1 MLLLQLIVNGFCM
14 GSLYALLGIGF
25 TVIYSSTRIF
35 HIAYGAVIITSQ
47 YIFYLWLKHT
57 QYGTL
62 SAFIV
67 ALLFAAGF
75 GITIQVL
82 LYQPLQRRGVSLG
95 GLMIISLGLFYVV
108 QNLLAILFTVR
119 TLTLTQSFPPMIE
132 LGPIRLSIL
141 YLEVVAV
148 VGIVVLL
155 FILFLRKTEIGILL
169 RALADNPN
177 LVLITG
183 SSPMVLFILATAIGS
198 AIGALGG
205 GFMVLDVGVRPD
217 IGFTILLKAAISSI
231 VGGVGSVQGALVAG
245 IILGILES
253 VVIWKLPAEWQGVL
267 VFFVLLVLL
276 LWFKEGILTK
286 GLQRREV

>member
-1 MLLLQLIVNGFCM
+1 
-14 GSLYALLGIGF
+14 
-25 TVIYSSTRIF
+25 
-35 HIAYGAVIITSQ
+35 
-47 YIFYLWLKHT
+47 
-57 QYGTL
+57 
-62 SAFIV
+62 
-67 ALLFAAGF
+67 
-75 GITIQVL
+75 
-82 LYQPLQRRGVSLG
+82 
-95 GLMIISLGLFYVV
+95 
-108 QNLLAILFTVR
+108 
-119 TLTLTQSFPPMIE
+119 
-132 LGPIRLSIL
+132 
-141 YLEVVAV
+141 
-148 VGIVVLL
+148 
-155 FILFLRKTEIGILL
+155 
-169 RALADNPN
+169 
-177 LVLITG
+177 
-183 SSPMVLFILATAIGS
+183 MVLFILATAIGS